1 MYLSSC
7 KKYRKNVY
15 ILFKKKKASLNVRLQ
30 HFKIDFMQ
38 IHSESQTNNTHFSR
52 VTIRAEVHDFST

>member
-38 IHSESQTNNTHFSR
+38 IHSEFQTNNSHFFR
-52 VTIRAEVHDFST
+52 